1 MAIIDAIVVVF
12 IIINT
17 IIIPELVE
25 FDRALLN
32 AMDSLQLQSAALT
45 THVLTV
51 YGRVLD
57 LSVSSGIMNSPIIK
71 LN

>member
-12 IIINT
+12 I